1 MILQVE
7 LSLCL
12 VMNMLLLSLIVVG
25 HVLQLVVLGGRQGM
39 LVQKEIVS
47 IYKEPISWY
56 CY

>member
-12 VMNMLLLSLIVVG
+12 VMNVLLLSLNVVG
-25 HVLQLVVLGGRQGM
+25 HVLQLVLGGRRGM